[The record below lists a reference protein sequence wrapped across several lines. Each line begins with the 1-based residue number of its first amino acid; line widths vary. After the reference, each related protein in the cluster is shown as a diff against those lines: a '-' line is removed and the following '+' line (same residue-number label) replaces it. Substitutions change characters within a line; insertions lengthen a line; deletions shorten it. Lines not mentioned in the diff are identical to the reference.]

1 MKQHNDPTV
10 EVAYD
15 ENGKLIYRCLYC
27 GEWYPPTKRWVQKY
41 CTPSCTVKACRER
54 KDGFYGVTGGTL
66 LNKRNATTNK
76 DLQNALI
83 AFIQKYEHQ
92 QEMDKIHRAHDNE
105 MRQLEFKELRHQMEI
120 DMQKIISKQNWH
132 MFLTVIIPFI
142 APLLSS
148 WAAGLFNKAE
158 TAPLDVNSFLKKLD
172 DDFGDRVTPEMKAQ
186 IILAM
191 GNIF

>member
-15 ENGKLIYRCLYC
+15 KRGKLKYRCLYC
-27 GEWYPPTKRWVQKY
+27 GKWYIPNKRWAQKY
-41 CTPSCTVKACRER
+41 CEPSCSVKACKER
-54 KDGFYGVTGGTL
+54 NVGLYGVTGGTL
-66 LNKRNATTNK
+66 SNSRNATTNTELK
-76 DLQNALI
+76 NEMVQILELMKYENEKNRLANQNALLD
-83 AFIQKYEHQ
+83 IQ
-92 QEMDKIHRAHDNE
+92 I
-105 MRQLEFKELRHQMEI
+105 QLKK
-120 DMQKIISKQNWH
+120 DMQKIISKQNWN
-132 MFLTVIIPFI
+132 MFLTVLIPII